1 MSLAFADPLL
11 HNTTPYGARCSGKT
25 IVVLSLLIGL
35 GIVTLMMG
43 GQQSMPE
50 EPNTN
55 MALQPLQSARV
66 PQFTQ
71 AASAKFVQPGQA
83 WRSLQPTR
91 AAWQFRKPAVAASS
105 DDAHAVAANPMF
117 VGGRRAALASGLLAA
132 VTLPN
137 AALAESAEDA
147 ELRKTLATKRKDGGG
162 GVTSNAARGGGGGR
176 FNVESFDMDRGAE
189 IVQEQLEKQKTKK
202 KLKNRFAEK
211 TKEEVAEEES
221 GKLTPVYATLG
232 LVGLSVPFYFANLQR
247 LGTKVAS
254 GGRDDGYG
262 RQTAGG
268 RKTVKG
274 KGKTTAKKGFFR

>member
-25 IVVLSLLIGL
+25 IVVLSVLVGL
-35 GIVTLMMG
+35 GLVTLMMG

-50 EPNTN
+50 ETNTN

-71 AASAKFVQPGQA
+71 ATSAKFVQPGQA

-91 AAWQFRKPAVAASS
+91 AAWQFRKPVVAASS
-105 DDAHAVAANPMF
+105 DDAHAVAADPMF
-117 VGGRRAALASGLLAA
+117 GRRAALASGLLAA

-137 AALAESAEDA
+137 AALAENAEDA
-147 ELRKTLATKRKDGGG
+147 ALRKSLATKRQDGGG

-176 FNVESFDMDRGAE
+176 FNVESFDMERGQD

-202 KLKNRFAEK
+202 KLKNRFSEK
-211 TKEEVAEEES
+211 TKEEVAEEEG
-221 GKLTPVYATLG
+221 GKLTPVYGALG
-232 LVGLSVPFYFANLQR
+232 VVGLSVPFYFANLQR

-262 RQTAGG
+262 GG

-274 KGKTTAKKGFFR
+274 KGKTTAKKGGMFR